1 MLLDNYIKF
10 HQTEEG
16 IQLIIIWYDGKW
28 VYKYTIWMGF
38 GWRWEENIYEYH
50 YYVILLFIICIG
62 LEQVSCQSLYQ
73 FWIALSYHIN
83 TPLYFAYLFFAGLQ
97 LKILDSIN
105 EWLRSINFSFIF
117 IICTSVIAP
126 HLYLLHRSFFS
137 NGEGYN
143 FRLTKYISFIYH
155 ISQIEK
161 S

>member
-1 MLLDNYIKF
+1 M
-10 HQTEEG
+10 
-16 IQLIIIWYDGKW
+16 IIIWYDGKW

-62 LEQVSCQSLYQ
+62 LEQVSCQSLYH

-105 EWLRSINFSFIF
+105 EWLRSINFSFIL
-117 IICTSVIAP
+117 IICT
-126 HLYLLHRSFFS
+126 
-137 NGEGYN
+137 
-143 FRLTKYISFIYH
+143 FITH
-155 ISQIEK
+155 HTLPFAKIPLMEK
-161 S
+161 STVLVQRNTYIVLLSIHVKYWLCPNEW

>member
-1 MLLDNYIKF
+1 
-10 HQTEEG
+10 
-16 IQLIIIWYDGKW
+16 
-28 VYKYTIWMGF
+28 MGF

-117 IICTSVIAP
+117 IICTFVTKP
-126 HLYLLHRSFFS
+126 HLHHLQSEPSNGKGTILIEQYVHRSVNTS
-137 NGEGYN
+137 A
-143 FRLTKYISFIYH
+143 IYKH
-155 ISQIEK
+155 IGNLCPHTT
-161 S
+161 

>member
-1 MLLDNYIKF
+1 MIPASQMLLGNYIKL

-50 YYVILLFIICIG
+50 YYVIL
-62 LEQVSCQSLYQ
+62 
-73 FWIALSYHIN
+73 LSYHIN

-126 HLYLLHRSFFS
+126 HLYLVHRFFFS
-137 NGEGYN
+137 NGWGQN
-143 FRLTKYISFIYH
+143 AILMKLISFAFFH
-155 ISQIEK
+155 IISMNTLEC
-161 S
+161 